1 MTKKPRGTRR
11 EGRPEDSGG
20 QWLTAMCELLKG
32 GLAAALAA
40 LVALAACA
48 LLVSW
53 GVTPER
59 TMDRA
64 ALAAGVLGG
73 LTGGLLA
80 VRRIGRSTLLVGA
93 GVGAILFLV
102 LLSAGLLLFADG
114 LGKIPQG
121 MLPQSILYTAAAS
134 FAGGCA
140 VELTAWRQRKKMAL
154 PAGKTQEKEKLSPPS
169 PPQQDSSFSRQK
181 AAAQRPQPQSASAS
195 TQQKGWTPPTSAG
208 NSRPQKGWDP
218 QKHYTRPGEN
228 TYRGAVKNRPAPRPS
243 TSPRAVPPS
252 GPLAQAGSDSF
263 PRSIA
268 FFGSSKTTS
277 SCQALS
283 GGIALAIFGD
293 AKLLLRDADY
303 RDTISV
309 TLFSVFGS
317 AKLEVPYVSN
327 LSVTSIPLFGSCK
340 DKRKLVNSRA
350 MPVMY
355 VRCFSLFGDCTIR

>member
-1 MTKKPRGTRR
+1 MFRKYIVALC
-11 EGRPEDSGG
+11 S
-20 QWLTAMCELLKG
+20 LLCG
-32 GLAAALAA
+32 ALAIGFVPYA
-40 LVALAACA
+40 LGLLPFLQPLYFEGWWTLLLILPSLTMFALNGYSRPAPA
-48 LLVSW
+48 LL
-53 GVTPER
+53 
-59 TMDRA
+59 A
-64 ALAAGVLGG
+64 
-73 LTGGLLA
+73 
-80 VRRIGRSTLLVGA
+80 
-93 GVGAILFLV
+93 
-102 LLSAGLLLFADG
+102 AGLLLFADG

-208 NSRPQKGWDP
+208 DSRPQKGWDP